1 MKKQILLFLVLCAA
15 INSAQA
21 LPKAAFAIRGYS
33 NQALTYINL
42 QTGVVRDSVVAIGP
56 AANALVIRGNKLYV
70 VNSGGSFVGLNASI
84 MIFNIADI
92 INNVQPLPVTRVS
105 IPDNKNPYDLLFV
118 NDTKAYISYLLD
130 SSVVAFNPSNNTLG
144 RRIQVGLGPEGLAVA
159 NGKVYVANAYNPAN
173 FAYGTTVSVVSTTT
187 DSVLRTLNVYFN
199 PQSFGVD
206 ALGRLHVVSTG
217 PYDNTGR
224 VTVFNTTTD
233 APVGTVQLFG
243 NVSSVV
249 FNSAQTAYSSASGLV
264 AYNANTLDTIRTN
277 RNPYPIASG
286 SLTIDRG
293 DTLYIARTGSITLYN
308 ALTRDSLSRFSLTAA
323 APYFGVAVYREQPT
337 GVAEGETP
345 AEFLLAQ
352 NYPNPFNP
360 TTEIRYQISEVG
372 GQRSEVSHVTL
383 RVFDVLG
390 REVATLVNEQMQP
403 GSYSIQFDGRSLSSG
418 MYFYRLT
425 NGGKSTTK
433 KLTLMK

>member
-1 MKKQILLFLVLCAA
+1 MKKQILVFLALCAA
-15 INSAQA
+15 ITLAQA

-84 MIFNIADI
+84 VIFNIPDI
-92 INNVQPLPVTRVS
+92 INNVQPLPVTRVA
-105 IPDNKNPYDLLFV
+105 IPDNKNPYALLFV
-118 NDTKAYISYLLD
+118 SDTKAYISYLLD

-159 NGKVYVANAYNPAN
+159 NGKLYVANAYNPAN

-187 DSVLRTLNVYFN
+187 DSVVRTLNVYSN

-249 FNSAQTAYSSASGLV
+249 FNSAQTAYSSASRLV
-264 AYNANTLDTIRTN
+264 AYNATTLDTIRTN

-286 SLTIDRG
+286 LLTIDC

-308 ALTRDSLSRFSLTAA
+308 ATNRDSLIRFDLTAA
-323 APYFGVAVYREQPT
+323 ASYFGVVVYNGQTTR
-337 GVAEGETP
+337 VAEGETP

-360 TTEIRYQISEVG
+360 STRIAFSVQGSGFTS
-372 GQRSEVSHVTL
+372 L
-383 RVFDVLG
+383 KVFDVLG
-390 REVATLVNEQMQP
+390 REVATLVDEVQ
-403 GSYSIQFDGRSLSSG
+403 GSGFKIVDFNASG
-418 MYFYRLT
+418 LASGVYFYRLT
-425 NGGKSTTK
+425 AGGKSITRK
-433 KLTLMK
+433 FTLMK